1 MKRTFITL
9 CATALLTAAQAQT
22 IDITYSGNTA
32 TVSIPDG
39 VTGVT
44 SAVSG
49 ANVSIKA
56 ADDLETE
63 YTYRLSGTSSDG
75 SFTLTGKYKL
85 TLQLDG
91 LNLTNAHAGA
101 AIDIECGKRINV
113 QLMEGTVSRLT
124 DSGGSKAKQ
133 KAAFY
138 FKGHAEFEGKGT
150 LFVTGKYAHAISAKE
165 YMELKRSLGTINVLG
180 AVKDGL
186 HCGRDIPDP
195 EKNYFMMTG
204 GTVNIMN
211 VQGDGI
217 DSGDYG
223 TIRIMGGN
231 VSVNVGEGASGLKAD
246 SIVSIS
252 GGNINV
258 AVNGQDAE
266 AIRAR
271 YLADISGGTITA
283 TVQGDGS
290 KGIKAKR
297 IEPATDP
304 LEAAEQT
311 VTQGGFCNISGGT
324 LDIQVQGGLLI
335 TPAAD
340 STPADTTYCMGMS
353 VDADFAQTDGD
364 MTLTALGPDARLY
377 NVKGTETFA
386 GGTFELICSPWVVNA
401 ADYQYDMSAYVQVTR
416 NGTPLD
422 TYEGLAVGA
431 FIGDDCVGYAVLP
444 DALPGIYQR
453 PLVIPTSSGES
464 PVGLMRLRSN
474 AVSSSSIAF
483 RLYDYTD
490 GTEQELTPDQAV
502 TFNSQSLVGTP
513 EAPLLLA
520 LPAETPDAIEAPIA
534 DGSLADGGSSALTN
548 APRFNLSG
556 QRVGPDYK
564 GIVIING
571 KKVLQK

>member
-113 QLMEGTVSRLT
+113 QLIDGTVSRLT

-150 LFVTGKYAHAISAKE
+150 LFVTGKFGHAISAKE

-297 IEPATDP
+297 IDPATDP
-304 LEAAEQT
+304 IEAAEQT
-311 VTQGGFCNISGGT
+311 VTQGGYLRISGGT
-324 LDIQVQGGLLI
+324 LDIQVQGGNIL
-335 TPAAD
+335 TPQQD
-340 STPADTTYCMGMS
+340 TDPDTTKCMGIS
-353 VDADFAQTDGD
+353 TDADFA
-364 MTLTALGPDARLY
+364 MTAGNVSITAFGPEARTY
-377 NVKGTETFA
+377 NVKGSETRT
-386 GGTFELICSPWVVNA
+386 GGTLDLACSPWAVNA
-401 ADYQYDMSAYVQVTR
+401 ADYQYDMSAYVQVTLD
-416 NGTPLD
+416 GTPLTSYD
-422 TYEGLAVGA
+422 GLAIGA
-431 FIGDDCVGYAVLP
+431 FIGEDCVGYAVL
-444 DALPGIYQR
+444 
-453 PLVIPTSSGES
+453 GES
-464 PVGLMRLRSN
+464 LTGGSPDSPIGLMRLRANSTEPTEL
-474 AVSSSSIAF
+474 SF
-483 RLYDYTD
+483 RLYNYAD
-490 GTEQELTPDQAV
+490 GSEQNLTPDQVV
-502 TFNSQSLVGTP
+502 TFVSYALVGTP
-513 EAPLLLA
+513 EAPLRLA
-520 LPAETPDAIEAPIA
+520 LPAEQPDGI
-534 DGSLADGGSSALTN
+534 DHLLAGGAFSAAAST
-548 APRFNLSG
+548 APRFNLAG
-556 QRVGPDYK
+556 QRVGADYK
-564 GIVIING
+564 GIVISG
-571 KKVLQK
+571 GRKYLQR